1 MGFREEIKR
10 EAIGLFFK
18 MGVKNVRMDTIAQ
31 RLKVSKRTIYE
42 NFKNKDSLIREAI
55 DLSQKEQNEI
65 HEKIVSESGNVIEAV
80 LSLLKNG
87 SEMLSGINPR
97 YYADLQRLYPGI
109 WNEKIRQSKLHSHQ
123 LIRDLLKKGI
133 HEGIYR
139 EDINE
144 EIISLILIEQLYMLL
159 DEKILPTGE
168 FSIVEV
174 YENIII
180 TMTRGLA
187 TPKGLKLLENYQ
199 QHASHL

>member
-1 MGFREEIKR
+1 
-10 EAIGLFFK
+10 
-18 MGVKNVRMDTIAQ
+18 
-31 RLKVSKRTIYE
+31 
-42 NFKNKDSLIREAI
+42 
-55 DLSQKEQNEI
+55 
-65 HEKIVSESGNVIEAV
+65 
-80 LSLLKNG
+80 
-87 SEMLSGINPR
+87 MLSGINPR
-97 YYADLQRLYPGI
+97 YYADLQRLYPRI

-159 DEKILPTGE
+159 DEKILPAGE